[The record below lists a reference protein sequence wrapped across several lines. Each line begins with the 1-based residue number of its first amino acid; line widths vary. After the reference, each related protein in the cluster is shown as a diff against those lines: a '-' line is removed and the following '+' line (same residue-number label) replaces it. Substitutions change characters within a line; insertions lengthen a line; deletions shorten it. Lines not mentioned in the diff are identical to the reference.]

1 MPKIWRWI
9 APIAMAGGM
18 IAAGA
23 VPASADPATTSITI
37 AATSPS
43 YPGAVHGKVFGYAL
57 VVYKD
62 KTGNLDAAT
71 ISGTIKGASSADD
84 ARLFAEPFG
93 AKSFKFTGQVLPLPS
108 GSTVGYEFPVKPSVA
123 TKYQVRVSNGATV
136 LATSAAAT
144 VYVTEGSGHN
154 KITTHCSGGRC
165 TTTWDVYVVVA
176 TTKAERTESAKRWY
190 LYFAID
196 THLPRLPKS
205 LPRDNSAS
213 AARPRRVNA
222 LEYEVTLTFRFRT
235 TIKNPSS
242 DILPAGCT
250 KDTESTDGYGLPGH
264 HGCGASKI
272 STSSPYVG

>member
-1 MPKIWRWI
+1 MPKIWRWV
-9 APIAMAGGM
+9 APLAMAGGL

-23 VPASADPATTSITI
+23 VPASAGPATVSIT
-37 AATSPS
+37 ASATSPS

-62 KTGNLDAAT
+62 STGNINAAT
-71 ISGTIKGASSADD
+71 ISGTIRGASSADE
-84 ARLFAEPFG
+84 ARLLAEPFG
-93 AKSFKFTGQVLPLPS
+93 AKSFKFTGQVLPLAS
-108 GSTVGYEFPVKPSVA
+108 GSSGYEFPVKPSVA
-123 TKYQVRVSNGATV
+123 TKYEVRVSNGSTV
-136 LATSAAAT
+136 LATSAPAT

-154 KITTHCSGGRC
+154 KITTSCSGGRC
-165 TTTWDVYVVVA
+165 TTTWKVYILVA
-176 TTKAERTESAKRWY
+176 TTKAEKTEAAKRWF

-196 THLPRLPKS
+196 THLPKVPKS
-205 LPRDNSAS
+205 LPLDKDAS
-213 AARPRRVNA
+213 AAKARRINA
-222 LEYEVTLTFRFRT
+222 LEYEVTLTFRFKT
-235 TIKNPSS
+235 TIKNPAP